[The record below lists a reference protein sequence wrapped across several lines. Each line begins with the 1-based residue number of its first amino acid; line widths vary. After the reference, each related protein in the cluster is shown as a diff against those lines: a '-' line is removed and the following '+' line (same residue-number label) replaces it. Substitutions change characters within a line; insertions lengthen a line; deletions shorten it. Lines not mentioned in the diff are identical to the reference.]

1 MLNLRYR
8 TDYYNEFQHSKSYFK
23 LDIRLNKT
31 FWNKALTV
39 NLYALDL
46 LRTSKE
52 RWDMY
57 GIGVNL
63 TKDCY
68 NYDRTFGMTITYNFN
83 TTRSKYKG
91 TGAGND
97 EKNRL

>member
-52 RWDMY
+52 RLDTY

-68 NYDRTFGMTITYNFN
+68 NYEIVIIFSPMATYYVIKHLHPLTN
-83 TTRSKYKG
+83 K
-91 TGAGND
+91 AW
-97 EKNRL
+97 L